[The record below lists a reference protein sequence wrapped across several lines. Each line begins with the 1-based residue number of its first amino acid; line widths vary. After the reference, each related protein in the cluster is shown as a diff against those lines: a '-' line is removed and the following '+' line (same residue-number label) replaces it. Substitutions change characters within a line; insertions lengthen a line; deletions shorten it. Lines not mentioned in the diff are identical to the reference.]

1 VDVLYQKQSLVDLSH
16 QMNEKEGAKKEAKE
30 EAEAVGPHLV
40 IKNANIVVK
49 KVAQGVIVHQLV
61 LHLKNADLVHILLL
75 THALAVLVE
84 ARVAANVTPP
94 EEQGLWVEEQKV
106 DNAIAIALAILPE
119 ILPAHGRERVVVLH
133 LPLVILRHHILRAA
147 QVQVMGAVTRTNLN
161 AVEGVVTEERH
172 AIKEEESTVIG
183 IASQEVTTEK
193 VAVV

>member
-1 VDVLYQKQSLVDLSH
+1 VSVSHVDVLHQKQSLVDLSH
-16 QMNEKEGAKKEAKE
+16 QMIEKEGAKKEAKE

-94 EEQGLWVEEQKV
+94 EEQGL
-106 DNAIAIALAILPE
+106 
-119 ILPAHGRERVVVLH
+119 
-133 LPLVILRHHILRAA
+133 
-147 QVQVMGAVTRTNLN
+147 
-161 AVEGVVTEERH
+161 
-172 AIKEEESTVIG
+172 
-183 IASQEVTTEK
+183 
-193 VAVV
+193 